1 MHLQMNPDIK
11 KWFADVAS
19 HYTTDFD
26 LYYLCF
32 VAGIATRRKERS
44 PKGIDLIDHYPREF
58 SQRGRLLVGLLLA
71 TELDVLGIGLT
82 EREAVR
88 KNVRGLVESNA
99 LYLSSEG
106 ARLMN
111 HYTYGGWLAL
121 CEHFDERPRTIESFV
136 RIYAELIKQSLDEQR
151 EKKKRK
157 S

>member
-1 MHLQMNPDIK
+1 MNPDAR

-19 HYTTDFD
+19 HYATDFD

-32 VAGIATRRKERS
+32 VAGIATHRKERP
-44 PKGIDLIDHYPREF
+44 PKSVDLIDHYPREF
-58 SQRGRLLVGLLLA
+58 AQRGRLLVGLLLA

-88 KNVRGLVESNA
+88 KNVRGLVESNG

-111 HYTYGGWLAL
+111 QYAYGGWLSL

-136 RIYAELIKQSLDEQR
+136 RVYAALIKQALDEQG
-151 EKKKRK
+151 EKKRK
-157 S
+157 RKS